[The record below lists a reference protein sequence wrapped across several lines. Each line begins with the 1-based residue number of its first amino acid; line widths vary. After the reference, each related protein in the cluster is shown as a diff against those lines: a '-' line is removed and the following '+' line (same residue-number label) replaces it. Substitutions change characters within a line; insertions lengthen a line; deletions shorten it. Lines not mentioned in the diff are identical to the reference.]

1 MPHLNHRP
9 RPVGPGL
16 SVASH
21 DVCTNASDF
30 VVCVWHYHE
39 KKHIISGII
48 FGIDTSRV
56 IIFMMRM
63 TIFGGV
69 RSKAHITGFGG
80 AVLEYTPRDSE
91 GY

>member
-1 MPHLNHRP
+1 LYQC
-9 RPVGPGL
+9 VGHCCICMAL
-16 SVASH
+16 SR
-21 DVCTNASDF
+21 
-30 VVCVWHYHE
+30 
-39 KKHIISGII
+39 KKNHIISGII